1 MNKGNQKFT
10 SANTNERLAVLLPGL
25 GAVSTTLIA
34 GVEAIRR
41 NLALPVGSYTQM
53 GKLKLDNQASQT
65 VSGLFPFAALDQ
77 LVFGGWDIFPE
88 NCYDTAFKNNIIDK
102 SLLTQLYEYLSNINP
117 MPAVFDQK
125 FVPRLNPKIS
135 KIAKTKMDYA
145 DLLRKDIN
153 DFMHNKKCNRA
164 VMLWCASTETYNPIN
179 DIHRNLDV
187 FERGLKENNP
197 GISPT
202 QIYAY
207 AALCEKVPF
216 INGSPNLSVE
226 TPAIQECAENLK
238 IPVAGS
244 DFKTGQTLLKTIL
257 APGLRKRLLGVSGWY
272 SSNILGNRDGEV
284 LDDPSAFR
292 SKEITKTSVLNNILS
307 ADEYPDLY
315 NDLYHMVR
323 IHYYPPRGDN
333 KESWDNIDIFGW
345 LGYPMQI
352 KVNFLAKDSIL
363 AAPIALDLVLLTDL
377 AARTGLTGIQDWLGY
392 YFKSPYTANGD
403 IAEHDLNIQFDK
415 FETMLRKIHK
425 SGTFTEKILVN
436 D

>member
-1 MNKGNQKFT
+1 MNKGNLNI
-10 SANTNERLAVLLPGL
+10 SASSKQDRLAVLLPGL

-34 GVEAIRR
+34 GVEAVKR
-41 NLALPVGSYTQM
+41 NLAMPVGSYTQM
-53 GKLKLDNQASQT
+53 GKLKFDNQSSQP
-65 VSGLFPFAALDQ
+65 VSELFPFATLDQ

-88 NCYDTAFKNNIIDK
+88 NCYDTAFKTNIIDK
-102 SLLTQLYEYLSNINP
+102 SLLMQLYESLSSINP

-145 DLLRKDIN
+145 EMLRKDIR
-153 DFMHNKKCNRA
+153 DFMRKKKCTRA
-164 VMLWCASTETYNPIN
+164 VMLWCASTETYNPMK
-179 DIHRNLDV
+179 DIHKNLDE

-197 GISPT
+197 YISPT

-207 AALCEKVPF
+207 AALCENVPF
-216 INGSPNLSVE
+216 INGSPNMSVE
-226 TPAIQECAENLK
+226 IPAIQECSEKFN

-284 LDDPSAFR
+284 LDEPSAFR
-292 SKEITKTSVLNNILS
+292 SKEITKTSVLNNIFS
-307 ADEYPDLY
+307 ANEYPDLY
-315 NDLYHMVR
+315 SNLHHMVR

-345 LGYPMQI
+345 LGYQMQI
-352 KVNFLAKDSIL
+352 KINFLARDSIL
-363 AAPIALDLVLLTDL
+363 AAPIALDLILLTDL
-377 AARTGLTGIQDWLGY
+377 AARTGLSGIQGWLGY
-392 YFKSPYTANGD
+392 YFKSPYANKGD
-403 IAEHDLNIQFDK
+403 MVEHDLNIQFEN
-415 FETMLRKIHK
+415 FESTLRKIHK
-425 SGTFTEKILVN
+425 SGPFTEKILVN

>member
-1 MNKGNQKFT
+1 MNKGK
-10 SANTNERLAVLLPGL
+10 TNFSSSNKCDRLAVLLPGL

-34 GVEAIRR
+34 GVEAVKR

-53 GKLKLDNQASQT
+53 GKLKLDNKISQP
-65 VSGLFPFAALDQ
+65 VSELFPFATLDQ

-102 SLLTQLYEYLSNINP
+102 SLLTQLYESLSSINP

-135 KIAKTKMDYA
+135 KIAKTKMDYSEM
-145 DLLRKDIN
+145 LRKDIN
-153 DFMHNKKCNRA
+153 DFMRKKKCSRA

-179 DIHRNLDV
+179 DIHRNLEE

-197 GISPT
+197 YISPT

-207 AALCEKVPF
+207 AALCENIPF
-216 INGSPNLSVE
+216 INGSPNMSVE
-226 TPAIQECAENLK
+226 TPAIQECSEKFK

-257 APGLRKRLLGVSGWY
+257 APGLQKRLLGVSGWF

-292 SKEITKTSVLNNILS
+292 SKEITKTSVLNNIFS
-307 ADEYPDLY
+307 AEEYPDLY
-315 NDLYHMVR
+315 SDIQHMVR

-352 KVNFLAKDSIL
+352 KINFLAKDSIL
-363 AAPIALDLVLLTDL
+363 AAPVALDLILLTDL
-377 AARTGLTGIQDWLGY
+377 AARTGFSGIQGWLGY
-392 YFKSPYTANGD
+392 YFKSPHVKKD
-403 IAEHDLNIQFDK
+403 EIAEHDLNIQFEK
-415 FETMLRKIHK
+415 FESTLRRIHK
-425 SGTFTEKILVN
+425 SGTFNEKKLVN